1 VIRFDPMPDAAY
13 RMQVEAMLAP
23 LRVSFADLL
32 SPGPELPLRSEQ
44 VEAYLIPIA
53 RARLTHSRNWE
64 NKDDIAA
71 TRDEAKD
78 AMNQY
83 EALTP
88 RTLSTPSNRTVTK
101 RGF

>member
-1 VIRFDPMPDAAY
+1 
-13 RMQVEAMLAP
+13 MQVEAMLAP

-32 SPGPELPLRSEQ
+32 SPGIELPLRSEH

-53 RARLTHSRNWE
+53 RAKLTHSRNWE

-71 TRDEAKD
+71 TRDEAKE
-78 AMNQY
+78 AMTQY